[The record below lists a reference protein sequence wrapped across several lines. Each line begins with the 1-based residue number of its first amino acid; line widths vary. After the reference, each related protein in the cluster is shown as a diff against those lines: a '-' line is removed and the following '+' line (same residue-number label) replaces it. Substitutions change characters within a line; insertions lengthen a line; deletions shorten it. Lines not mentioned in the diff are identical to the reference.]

1 MLPKSW
7 HGRYPL
13 VGLVCTVLILALVA
27 CSLGTGLLG
36 ESTPTPEATPGAAP
50 MPPEFDILWEAW
62 QALRENS
69 IYGGELDAKSLSEG
83 AVHGMMQSLDDP
95 YAAYLDPELYS
106 MQQED
111 LEGSFEGVGARV
123 AMRNGQVMIL
133 APLPGSPAES
143 AGIRPGDIII
153 EVDGEST
160 VDMNLYEVVALIRG
174 PSGTTVS
181 LGIQHEGEDK
191 PVTIDVTRERIDVP
205 SVTLVEM
212 LPGDVAH
219 VRIEEFS
226 DDTDEEFEAV
236 RAEIQKEGARGLVL
250 DLRNNPGG
258 ILESVVNTASWFLK
272 DGLVLY
278 EIDSKGSR
286 TEWQVRKVGQ
296 VIELPIVVLVNQFS
310 ASGSEVLAGA
320 LQDRGEAIVV
330 GEKTFGK
337 GSVNTL
343 QPLSDG
349 SAVYYTIARWY
360 TPNGRLIEGEG
371 LQPDI
376 TVESQPGSPAD
387 EQLERALEELRTMM
401 EAS

>member
-7 HGRYPL
+7 HGRYLL
-13 VGLVCTVLILALVA
+13 VGLVCTVLMLALVA

-36 ESTPTPEATPGAAP
+36 ENTPTPEATPAAAQ

-83 AVHGMMQSLDDP
+83 AVHGMMQSLGDP
-95 YAAYLDPELYS
+95 YAAYLDPELYR
-106 MQQED
+106 MQQQD
-111 LEGSFEGVGARV
+111 LEGSFEGIGARV
-123 AMRNGQVMIL
+123 AMQNGQVMVL

-181 LGIQHEGEDK
+181 LSIYHEGEDK

-219 VRIEEFS
+219 LRIEEFS

-236 RAEIQKEGARGLVL
+236 RAEIEKEGARGLVL

-258 ILESVVNTASWFLK
+258 VLESVVNTASWFLK

-286 TEWQVRKVGQ
+286 RDWQVRKVGQ
-296 VIELPIVVLVNQFS
+296 VIELPIVVLVNRFS

-320 LQDRGEAIVV
+320 LQDRGEAVLV

-343 QPLSDG
+343 HPLSDG

-376 TVESQPGSPAD
+376 TVESQPGSPTD
-387 EQLERALEELRTMM
+387 EQLERALEELHTMM